1 MTIQEYLSSLRGKT
15 AAVLGIG
22 VSNTPLIELLCRNGV
37 QVIACDKKSRED
49 LGERAKQLEALG
61 AHLQLGE
68 GYLDDLRADVV
79 FRTPGMRP
87 DVPALLEAKARGSI
101 VTSEMEIFF
110 EVCPCTIIGVTGSDG
125 KTTTTS
131 IIAEM
136 LRAAGKTVY
145 LGGNIGHPLLC
156 DAEKMQPEDFAVV
169 ELSSFQLLDMKR
181 SPHIAVMT
189 NLAPNHLD
197 VHKDMDEYIAAKEN
211 IYLHQH
217 EGDIAIFNEDNDI
230 TRSLSEKVSARM
242 RLFSRREEV
251 ADGAFLRGDT
261 IVLRHDG
268 CEEAVMQISDI
279 RLPGMHNVENYL
291 AAVTALDGLVPYEV
305 MRETARTF
313 VGVEHRIEPVRTI
326 RGVQWYNDS
335 IASSPTRTIA
345 GLNAFNEKVILLA
358 GGYDKH
364 IPFAPLAPEVVKHV
378 KLLILCGAT
387 ADAIEKAVRECPDY
401 HGSPE
406 IVRCESLEDCV
417 KTAYERAVRGDIVTL
432 SPACAAFDQFTNF
445 MERGKAFKKL
455 VIGIATLVLL
465 CSLPLTGCSSG
476 TSDASSSAS
485 GAAVEL
491 AQTTVTVTD
500 ADGQVASYTVE
511 TAAEGATVLSVIQAT
526 DADVTVEDG
535 QYGTYISAIN
545 GLAAEGSS
553 GWVYT
558 VNGEQV
564 MESVDACPVAD
575 GDTVEFSY
583 ITM

>member
-22 VSNTPLIELLCRNGV
+22 VSNTPLIELLCRSGV

-387 ADAIEKAVRECPDY
+387 ADAIEKAVCECPDY

-406 IVRCESLEDCV
+406 IVRCDSLEDCV

-432 SPACAAFDQFTNF
+432 SPACAAFDQFANF

-455 VIGIATLVLL
+455 VMAL
-465 CSLPLTGCSSG
+465 
-476 TSDASSSAS
+476 
-485 GAAVEL
+485 
-491 AQTTVTVTD
+491 
-500 ADGQVASYTVE
+500 
-511 TAAEGATVLSVIQAT
+511 
-526 DADVTVEDG
+526 
-535 QYGTYISAIN
+535 
-545 GLAAEGSS
+545 
-553 GWVYT
+553 
-558 VNGEQV
+558 GE
-564 MESVDACPVAD
+564 
-575 GDTVEFSY
+575 
-583 ITM
+583 

>member
-1 MTIQEYLSSLRGKT
+1 MTLSEYIDSVKSKSI
-15 AAVLGIG
+15 AVIGIG
-22 VSNTPLIELLCRNGV
+22 VSNTPLIELLARNGCDV
-37 QVIACDKKSRED
+37 TACDKRSLDALEGEGEKLLGMGVKLR
-49 LGERAKQLEALG
+49 LGET
-61 AHLQLGE
+61 
-68 GYLDDLRADVV
+68 YLDDLHQDII
-79 FRTPGMRP
+79 FRTPGLMP
-87 DVPALLEAKARGSI
+87 FDPHLEAAKARGSVI
-101 VTSEMEIFF
+101 TSEMELFF
-110 EVCPCTIIGVTGSDG
+110 ALCPCRTIAVTGSDG
-125 KTTTTS
+125 KTTTTT
-131 IIAEM
+131 IISELLKAE
-136 LRAAGKTVY
+136 GKRVH

-230 TRSLSEKVSARM
+230 TRSLSEKVSART

-387 ADAIEKAVRECPDY
+387 ADTIEKAVRECPDY

-432 SPACAAFDQFTNF
+432 SPACAAFDQFANF

-455 VIGIATLVLL
+455 VMAL
-465 CSLPLTGCSSG
+465 
-476 TSDASSSAS
+476 
-485 GAAVEL
+485 
-491 AQTTVTVTD
+491 
-500 ADGQVASYTVE
+500 
-511 TAAEGATVLSVIQAT
+511 
-526 DADVTVEDG
+526 
-535 QYGTYISAIN
+535 
-545 GLAAEGSS
+545 
-553 GWVYT
+553 
-558 VNGEQV
+558 GE
-564 MESVDACPVAD
+564 
-575 GDTVEFSY
+575 
-583 ITM
+583 

>member
-1 MTIQEYLSSLRGKT
+1 MKFEEYLNSLRDKT
-15 AAVLGIG
+15 VAVMGIG
-22 VSNTPLIELLCRNGV
+22 VSNRPLIQLRLERGV
-37 QVIACDKKSRED
+37 DVTACDKKDR
-49 LGERAKQLEALG
+49 EALG
-61 AHLQLGE
+61 DIAGELEAKGCRLHLGE
-68 GYLDDLRADVV
+68 GYLEGLNQDLI

-87 DVPALLEAKARGSI
+87 DLPGLTAAVARGSKL
-101 VTSEMEIFF
+101 TSEMEVFF
-110 EVCPCTIIGVTGSDG
+110 QVCPCPMIAVTGSDG

-230 TRSLSEKVSARM
+230 TRSLSKKASART

-387 ADAIEKAVRECPDY
+387 ADAIEKAVRECPGY

-432 SPACAAFDQFTNF
+432 SPACAAFDQFANF

-455 VIGIATLVLL
+455 VMAL
-465 CSLPLTGCSSG
+465 
-476 TSDASSSAS
+476 
-485 GAAVEL
+485 
-491 AQTTVTVTD
+491 
-500 ADGQVASYTVE
+500 
-511 TAAEGATVLSVIQAT
+511 
-526 DADVTVEDG
+526 
-535 QYGTYISAIN
+535 
-545 GLAAEGSS
+545 
-553 GWVYT
+553 
-558 VNGEQV
+558 GE
-564 MESVDACPVAD
+564 
-575 GDTVEFSY
+575 
-583 ITM
+583 

>member
-22 VSNTPLIELLCRNGV
+22 VSNTPLIELLRRNGV

-87 DVPALLEAKARGSI
+87 DVPALLGAKARGSI
-101 VTSEMEIFF
+101 VTSEREIFF

-136 LRAAGKTVY
+136 LRAAEKTVY

-217 EGDIAIFNEDNDI
+217 EDDIAIFNEDNDI
-230 TRSLSEKVSARM
+230 TRKLSKKAAAWT

-251 ADGAFLRGDT
+251 TDGAFLRGDT

-268 CEEAVMQISDI
+268 CEEAVMQRSDI
-279 RLPGMHNVENYL
+279 RLPGTHNVENYL

-364 IPFAPLAPEVVKHV
+364 IPFAPLAPEVVQHV

-387 ADAIEKAVRECPDY
+387 ADAIEKAVRDCPDY
-401 HGSPE
+401 QGSPE

-417 KTAYERAVRGDIVTL
+417 KTAYKRAVRGDIVTL
-432 SPACAAFDQFTNF
+432 SPACAAFDQFANF

-455 VIGIATLVLL
+455 VM
-465 CSLPLTGCSSG
+465 
-476 TSDASSSAS
+476 
-485 GAAVEL
+485 
-491 AQTTVTVTD
+491 
-500 ADGQVASYTVE
+500 
-511 TAAEGATVLSVIQAT
+511 
-526 DADVTVEDG
+526 
-535 QYGTYISAIN
+535 
-545 GLAAEGSS
+545 GL
-553 GWVYT
+553 
-558 VNGEQV
+558 GE
-564 MESVDACPVAD
+564 
-575 GDTVEFSY
+575 
-583 ITM
+583 

>member
-251 ADGAFLRGDT
+251 ADGTFLRGDT

-387 ADAIEKAVRECPDY
+387 ADAIEKAVRECPGY

-417 KTAYERAVRGDIVTL
+417 KTAYERAVRGDLVTL
-432 SPACAAFDQFTNF
+432 SPACAAFEQFANF
-445 MERGKAFKKL
+445 MERG
-455 VIGIATLVLL
+455 IGFTGIGVRL
-465 CSLPLTGCSSG
+465 CAEMETQK
-476 TSDASSSAS
+476 TFRKEA
-485 GAAVEL
+485 GAAAYAVF
-491 AQTTVTVTD
+491 ARGAAGARHRGND
-500 ADGQVASYTVE
+500 APKTRAHVARNGARVKYGQRHRDRRRERDDLQRRRRLRPAH
-511 TAAEGATVLSVIQAT
+511 L
-526 DADVTVEDG
+526 
-535 QYGTYISAIN
+535 
-545 GLAAEGSS
+545 L
-553 GWVYT
+553 
-558 VNGEQV
+558 
-564 MESVDACPVAD
+564 
-575 GDTVEFSY
+575 
-583 ITM
+583 

>member
-49 LGERAKQLEALG
+49 LGERAEQLEALG

-110 EVCPCTIIGVTGSDG
+110 EVCPCTVIGVTGSDG

-230 TRSLSEKVSARM
+230 TRKLSKKAAAWT

-251 ADGAFLRGDT
+251 TDGAFLRGDT

-313 VGVEHRIEPVRTI
+313 VGVEHRIEPAGEVA
-326 RGVQWYNDS
+326 GVGFFDDS
-335 IASSPTRTIA
+335 KATNTDATVKALTAFPGRKVVLLLGGRDKGTSLDELVADCAETCSAVVCYGEGGQRFYDAFADSPVKRELVP
-345 GLNAFNEKVILLA
+345 GMRDAFAAACKLA
-358 GGYDKH
+358 NPG
-364 IPFAPLAPEVVKHV
+364 E
-378 KLLILCGAT
+378 
-387 ADAIEKAVRECPDY
+387 AV
-401 HGSPE
+401 
-406 IVRCESLEDCV
+406 L
-417 KTAYERAVRGDIVTL
+417 L
-432 SPACAAFDQFTNF
+432 SPACASFDEFSGF
-445 MERGKAFKKL
+445 VERGNVFKQL
-455 VIGIATLVLL
+455 VR
-465 CSLPLTGCSSG
+465 
-476 TSDASSSAS
+476 DF
-485 GAAVEL
+485 AAQQE
-491 AQTTVTVTD
+491 
-500 ADGQVASYTVE
+500 
-511 TAAEGATVLSVIQAT
+511 
-526 DADVTVEDG
+526 
-535 QYGTYISAIN
+535 
-545 GLAAEGSS
+545 
-553 GWVYT
+553 
-558 VNGEQV
+558 
-564 MESVDACPVAD
+564 
-575 GDTVEFSY
+575 
-583 ITM
+583 

>member
-1 MTIQEYLSSLRGKT
+1 MTIQEYLASLRGKT

-37 QVIACDKKSRED
+37 QVIACDKKSREA
-49 LGERAKQLEALG
+49 LGERADRLEALG
-61 AHLQLGE
+61 ARLHLGE
-68 GYLDDLRADVV
+68 NYLDELRADVI

-87 DVPALLEAKARGSI
+87 DVPALLAAKERGSV

-156 DAEKMQPEDFAVV
+156 DAEKMRPGDFAVV

-197 VHKDMDEYIAAKEN
+197 VHKDMAEYIAAKEN
-211 IYLHQH
+211 IYLHQR

-230 TRSLSEKVSARM
+230 TRALSEKSCART
-242 RLFSRREEV
+242 RRFSRREEV
-251 ADGAFLRGDT
+251 ADGAFLRGDG
-261 IVLRHDG
+261 IILRHDG
-268 CEEAVMQISDI
+268 REEEVMRCADI

-291 AAVTALDGLVPYEV
+291 AAVTALDGLVPCKI
-305 MRETARTF
+305 MRETARSF
-313 VGVEHRIEPVRTI
+313 AGVEHRIELVRTL
-326 RGVQWYNDS
+326 RGVRWYNDS

-345 GLNAFNEKVILLA
+345 GLNAFDEKVILIA

-387 ADAIEKAVRECPDY
+387 ADAIERAVRDCPDY
-401 HGSPE
+401 QGCPG
-406 IVRCESLEDCV
+406 IVRCESLAQCV
-417 KTAYERAVRGDIVTL
+417 QTAYERAERGDIVTL
-432 SPACAAFDQFTNF
+432 SPACAAFDQFANF
-445 MERGKAFKKL
+445 MERGRAFKAL
-455 VIGIATLVLL
+455 VMA
-465 CSLPLTGCSSG
+465 
-476 TSDASSSAS
+476 
-485 GAAVEL
+485 L
-491 AQTTVTVTD
+491 A
-500 ADGQVASYTVE
+500 E
-511 TAAEGATVLSVIQAT
+511 
-526 DADVTVEDG
+526 
-535 QYGTYISAIN
+535 
-545 GLAAEGSS
+545 
-553 GWVYT
+553 
-558 VNGEQV
+558 
-564 MESVDACPVAD
+564 
-575 GDTVEFSY
+575 
-583 ITM
+583 

>member
-1 MTIQEYLSSLRGKT
+1 MNHLVDQYFDSLTDKRV
-15 AAVLGIG
+15 AVLGIG
-22 VSNTPLIELLCRNGV
+22 VSNRPLIRMLLARGICV
-37 QVIACDKKSRED
+37 LACDKTPREKLD
-49 LGERAKQLEALG
+49 AEVLELEQAGAVLHVGE
-61 AHLQLGE
+61 H
-68 GYLDDLRADVV
+68 YLDDVQADIV
-79 FRTPGMRP
+79 FRTPGMHP
-87 DVPALLEAKARGSI
+87 DIPALRQLRESGAEI
-101 VTSEMEIFF
+101 TSEMEVFF

-156 DAEKMQPEDFAVV
+156 DAEKMKRDDVAVV

-313 VGVEHRIEPVRTI
+313 VGVEHRIEFVREKD
-326 RGVQWYNDS
+326 GVKYYNDS

-345 GLNAFNEKVILLA
+345 GLRSFNQKVILIA

-364 IPFAPLAPEVVKHV
+364 IPYEPLAPEVVAHV
-378 KLLILCGAT
+378 KNLVLMGAT
-387 ADAIEKAVRECPDY
+387 GPRIEKAVREDP
-401 HGSPE
+401 
-406 IVRCESLEDCV
+406 
-417 KTAYERAVRGDIVTL
+417 
-432 SPACAAFDQFTNF
+432 NF
-445 MERGKAFKKL
+445 NEAE
-455 VIGIATLVLL
+455 
-465 CSLPLTGCSSG
+465 LPIQHA
-476 TSDASSSAS
+476 DNMQH
-485 GAAVEL
+485 AVEL
-491 AQTTVTVTD
+491 ARACAKPGD
-500 ADGQVASYTVE
+500 IIILSPASASFDLYPNFEVRGRE
-511 TAAEGATVLSVIQAT
+511 FKKI
-526 DADVTVEDG
+526 
-535 QYGTYISAIN
+535 
-545 GLAAEGSS
+545 
-553 GWVYT
+553 
-558 VNGEQV
+558 VNELK
-564 MESVDACPVAD
+564 
-575 GDTVEFSY
+575 
-583 ITM
+583 

>member
-15 AAVLGIG
+15 AVVLGIG

-37 QVIACDKKSRED
+37 QVIACDKKSREE
-49 LGERAKQLEALG
+49 LGERAIQLKALG
-61 AHLQLGE
+61 AQLHLGE
-68 GYLDDLRADVV
+68 GYLNDLRADVV

-87 DVPALLEAKARGSI
+87 DVPALLEAKAHGSV

-156 DAEKMQPEDFAVV
+156 DAEKMRPDDFAVV

-181 SPHIAVMT
+181 SPHIAVLT

-197 VHKDMDEYIAAKEN
+197 VHTDMAEYIAAKEN
-211 IYLHQH
+211 IYLHQN

-230 TRSLSEKVSARM
+230 TRELSSKARAHT
-242 RLFSRREEV
+242 RRFSRRGEV
-251 ADGAFLRGDT
+251 ADGAFLRGDE
-261 IVLRHDG
+261 IVLRRNG
-268 CEEAVMQISDI
+268 CEETVMRRSDI

-291 AAVTALDGLVPYEV
+291 AAVTALDGLVPYAI

-313 VGVEHRIEPVRTI
+313 AGVEHRIEPVRML

-345 GLNAFNEKVILLA
+345 GLNAFDEKVIPIA

-364 IPFAPLAPEVVKHV
+364 IPFAPLAPEVVQHV

-387 ADAIEKAVRECPDY
+387 ADAIEKAVRDCPDY
-401 HGSPE
+401 QGRPE

-417 KTAYERAVRGDIVTL
+417 KTAYERAQRGDIVTL
-432 SPACAAFDQFTNF
+432 SPACAAFDQFANF
-445 MERGKAFKKL
+445 TERGRAFKKL
-455 VIGIATLVLL
+455 VMA
-465 CSLPLTGCSSG
+465 LP
-476 TSDASSSAS
+476 
-485 GAAVEL
+485 E
-491 AQTTVTVTD
+491 
-500 ADGQVASYTVE
+500 
-511 TAAEGATVLSVIQAT
+511 
-526 DADVTVEDG
+526 
-535 QYGTYISAIN
+535 
-545 GLAAEGSS
+545 
-553 GWVYT
+553 
-558 VNGEQV
+558 
-564 MESVDACPVAD
+564 
-575 GDTVEFSY
+575 
-583 ITM
+583 

>member
-1 MTIQEYLSSLRGKT
+1 MTIQEYLSFLRGKT

-49 LGERAKQLEALG
+49 LGERAEQLEALG

-136 LRAAGKTVY
+136 LRAAGETVY
-145 LGGNIGHPLLC
+145 LGGYIGHPLLC
-156 DAEKMQPEDFAVV
+156 DAEEMQPEDFAVD

-305 MRETARTF
+305 IRTRK
-313 VGVEHRIEPVRTI
+313 GVR
-326 RGVQWYNDS
+326 WYNDS

-432 SPACAAFDQFTNF
+432 SPACAAFDQFANF

-455 VIGIATLVLL
+455 VM
-465 CSLPLTGCSSG
+465 
-476 TSDASSSAS
+476 
-485 GAAVEL
+485 
-491 AQTTVTVTD
+491 
-500 ADGQVASYTVE
+500 
-511 TAAEGATVLSVIQAT
+511 
-526 DADVTVEDG
+526 
-535 QYGTYISAIN
+535 
-545 GLAAEGSS
+545 GL
-553 GWVYT
+553 
-558 VNGEQV
+558 GE
-564 MESVDACPVAD
+564 
-575 GDTVEFSY
+575 
-583 ITM
+583 